1 MTTTIYWDP
10 FDADIDADPYAAWRR
25 LRDEAPVYFNE
36 QYGFWALSRYDDVE
50 AAHRDPATF
59 SSKYGTVLEL
69 MGDQPT
75 SAGMMIFMD
84 PPEHTQRRLLVSR
97 AFTPRRIN
105 ALEPHIRDFCRSLL
119 ADWRPGRPFDL
130 VESFGAQLPSLVITE
145 LLGVDLVDR
154 TVVKDWIDELFH
166 VEPGVG
172 MVNDQSFMAGVQLH
186 EYLAAQLAHRR
197 AEPRDDLLTALV
209 HAQVETSDGSVE
221 TLSDDDAAWFAVLL
235 ITAGTETVGRL
246 IGWAAVVLED
256 HPAQRLRLAGNPGLM
271 PNAVEELLR
280 YEAPSPV
287 QGRFTTADVT
297 RHGVTIPARS
307 KVLLLTGSAGRDER
321 RDADPD
327 TFDIDR
333 RFDRHVSFGSGIHF
347 CLGAALARL
356 EGRIAIEELL
366 RKNPDWK
373 LDRSGAVRVH
383 TSTVRGWSKL
393 PLAV

>member
-1 MTTTIYWDP
+1 MTATPYWDP
-10 FDADIDADPYAAWRR
+10 FDAAMDANPYAVWQQ
-25 LRDEAPVYFNE
+25 LRDHAPVYRNE
-36 QYGFWALSRYDDVE
+36 RYGFWALSRYDDVE
-50 AAHRDPATF
+50 AAHRDPVTF
-59 SSKYGTVLEL
+59 SSAHGTVLEL
-69 MGDQPT
+69 MGDEPLDT
-75 SAGMMIFMD
+75 PMMIFMD

-97 AFTPRRIN
+97 AFTTRRIN
-105 ALEPHIRDFCRSLL
+105 ALEPHIRELCRSLL
-119 ADWRPGRPFDL
+119 ARWHPGEPFDL

-145 LLGVDLVDR
+145 LLGVDLADR
-154 TVVKDWIDELFH
+154 TMVKDWIDELFH
-166 VEPGVG
+166 IEPGVG
-172 MVNDQSFMAGVQLH
+172 MVNDRSFLAAVNLH
-186 EYLAAQLAHRR
+186 QYLAGQLARR
-197 AEPRDDLLTALV
+197 RTEPSDDLLSALV
-209 HAQVETSDGSVE
+209 QAEVEAEDGSVE
-221 TLSDDDAAWFAVLL
+221 ALSDDEAAWFANLL

-256 HPAQRLRLAGNPGLM
+256 HPAQRRRLASDPALI

-297 RHGVTIPARS
+297 LHGVTIPARS

-321 RDADPD
+321 RYPDAD

-366 RKNPDWK
+366 RTRPDWTIE
-373 LDRSGAVRVH
+373 RSAAMRLH
-383 TSTVRGWSKL
+383 TSTVRGWSRL
-393 PLAV
+393 PVAS

>member
-1 MTTTIYWDP
+1 MTTSIDWDP
-10 FDADIDADPYAAWRR
+10 FDDEIDADPYAVWRR

-36 QYGFWALSRYDDVE
+36 RYGFWALSRYDDVE
-50 AAHRDPATF
+50 SAHRDPVTF
-59 SSKYGTVLEL
+59 SSKHGTVLEL

-84 PPEHTQRRLLVSR
+84 PPEHTDRRLLVSR

-105 ALEPHIRDFCRSLL
+105 ALAPHIRELCRSLL
-119 ADWRPGRPFDL
+119 AEWRPGELFDL

-145 LLGVDLVDR
+145 LLGVDLADR
-154 TVVKDWIDELFH
+154 TMVKDWIDELFH

-172 MVNDQSFMAGVQLH
+172 MVNDRSFFAAVSLH
-186 EYLAAQLAHRR
+186 EYLEAQLARRR

-209 HAQVETSDGSVE
+209 RAQVEAPDGSVE
-221 TLSDDDAAWFAVLL
+221 TLSDDDAAWFADLL

-256 HPAQRLRLAGNPGLM
+256 HPSQRLRLAQNPALI
-271 PNAVEELLR
+271 PNAIEELLR

-287 QGRFTTADVT
+287 QGRFTTAGVT
-297 RHGVTIPARS
+297 LHGVTIPARS

-321 RDADPD
+321 RYPDAA

-366 RKNPDWK
+366 RVQPNWTI
-373 LDRSGAVRVH
+373 DRSGAVRLH
-383 TSTVRGWSKL
+383 TSTVRGWSRL
-393 PLAV
+393 PVSV